1 MSGLNKW
8 KLALYLA
15 GIFLAGG
22 VSGWVV
28 ATKMA
33 KEKAF
38 KAPEPKEI
46 ALSFRDRMNARLNLT
61 PEQGR
66 EIDAIL
72 DRSSAEI
79 QALHGENI
87 KRIKLAINTR
97 NAQINALLNPGQ
109 QALFEEIEKERRDSW
124 RSKRSGSDGREG
136 KDGRKSSRDKSGT
149 NSPGV
154 INP

>member
-1 MSGLNKW
+1 MNGLSKW

-15 GIFLAGG
+15 AIFLAGG

-38 KAPEPKEI
+38 KAPQPKEI
-46 ALSFRDRMNARLNLT
+46 ALSFRDRMNAKLNLT

-66 EIDAIL
+66 EIDVIL

-79 QALHGENI
+79 QALHGENT
-87 KRIKLAINTR
+87 KRIKQDISAR
-97 NAQINALLNPGQ
+97 NAQINALLMPDQ
-109 QALFEEIEKERRDSW
+109 QVLFEEIEKERRDSW
-124 RSKRSGSDGREG
+124 RAKRGGSDGRDG
-136 KDGRKSSRDKSGT
+136 KDGRKSSRDKNTT
-149 NSPGV
+149 NDAGAT
-154 INP
+154 NR